1 MTTGIEPGELKIL
14 TSFQMETD
22 PCAMFEL
29 ELVSHAIIIFGLA
42 NFQSEPCLFATRR
55 HLSYPILLPPRKE
68 TECVLT
74 SPLNGASYSK
84 EILLKELSSKY

>member
-22 PCAMFEL
+22 LCAMFEL
-29 ELVSHAIIIFGLA
+29 ELVSHAIIIFG
-42 NFQSEPCLFATRR
+42 EPCLFATRR

>member
-22 PCAMFEL
+22 FYAMLEL
-29 ELVSHAIIIFGLA
+29 ELVSHTIIIFGLA

-55 HLSYPILLPPRKE
+55 HLV
-68 TECVLT
+68 TT
-74 SPLNGASYSK
+74 SCT
-84 EILLKELSSKY
+84 